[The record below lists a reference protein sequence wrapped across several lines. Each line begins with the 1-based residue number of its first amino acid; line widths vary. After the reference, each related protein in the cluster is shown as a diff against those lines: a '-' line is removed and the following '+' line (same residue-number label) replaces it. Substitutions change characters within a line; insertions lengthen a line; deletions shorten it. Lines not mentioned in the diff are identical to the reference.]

1 MPDLKQSGKKREIE
15 KVQWGQTIEIFF
27 LKLLLLVSLLESTI
41 QKLMGTK

>member
-1 MPDLKQSGKKREIE
+1 MPDLKQSGKKREIK

-27 LKLLLLVSLLESTI
+27 LKLLLLVALLESTI